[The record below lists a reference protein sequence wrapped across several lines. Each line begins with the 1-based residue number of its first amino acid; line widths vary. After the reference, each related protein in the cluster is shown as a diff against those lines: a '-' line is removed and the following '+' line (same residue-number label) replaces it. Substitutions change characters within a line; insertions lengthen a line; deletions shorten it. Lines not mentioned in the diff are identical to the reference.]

1 MSAIDPKSWRQA
13 ASGLAD
19 PGVTAVLIVQC
30 GLDWLRPEL
39 GGLRDEI
46 DGTVMAAL
54 LARED
59 LVIHRIVLHSL
70 PLAEDL
76 APGEI
81 GALIAAHDGWLYH
94 LAVAGALVPAAWRP
108 RVHRLIVGGS
118 QRNVGAMDGV
128 ELRVNRTWSRPD
140 AATAALAILD
150 QAGATTPLTSYDIE
164 IDGPYGDA
172 DPSVYL

>member
-1 MSAIDPKSWRQA
+1 VSAIDPESWRQSA
-13 ASGLAD
+13 AGLSD
-19 PGVTAVLIVQC
+19 PAVTAALIVQC
-30 GLDWLRPEL
+30 GLDWLRPGL

-46 DGTVMAAL
+46 DDAVMTAS

-59 LVIHRIVLHSL
+59 LVIDRLVLHSL

-76 APGEI
+76 APGELA
-81 GALIAAHDGWLYH
+81 ALIAGHDGWLYH
-94 LAVAGALVPAAWRP
+94 LAVAGALLPASRRP

-118 QRNVGAMDGV
+118 QRNVGVMDGV
-128 ELRVNRTWSRPD
+128 ELHVDRAWPD
-140 AATAALAILD
+140 PGTADAVLAILRHV
-150 QAGATTPLTSYDIE
+150 GATTPLTSYDIE

>member
-1 MSAIDPKSWRQA
+1 VSAIDPKSWRRSA
-13 ASGLAD
+13 AGLAD
-19 PGVTAVLIVQC
+19 PDVTAVLIVQC
-30 GLDWLRPEL
+30 GLDWLRPGL
-39 GGLRDEI
+39 GELRDEI

-70 PLAEDL
+70 PVEEDL
-76 APGEI
+76 APGEL
-81 GALIAAHDGWLYH
+81 ATLIAAHDNWLYH
-94 LAVAGALVPAAWRP
+94 LAVAGELFPAAWRP

-128 ELRVNRTWSRPD
+128 ELRVNDTWSHPD
-140 AATAALAILD
+140 AAAAALAILD

>member
-1 MSAIDPKSWRQA
+1 MSAIDPESWRQSA
-13 ASGLAD
+13 AGLAD

-46 DGTVMAAL
+46 DGAVMAAL
-54 LARED
+54 LTRED
-59 LVIHRIVLHSL
+59 LVIHRIVLHSR
-70 PLAEDL
+70 PVREDPE
-76 APGEI
+76 PGELA
-81 GALIAAHDGWLYH
+81 ALIAAHDGWLYH
-94 LAVAGALVPAAWRP
+94 LAVTGALFPAAWRP

-118 QRNVGAMDGV
+118 QRNVGAMDGI
-128 ELRVNRTWSRPD
+128 ELRVNGTWSHPD
-140 AATAALAILD
+140 TAGTALAILD

-164 IDGPYGDA
+164 IDGPYGDV